1 MDTDLLLILLLVLAT
16 LQQVKVMALVQ
27 QPIRHDLCDLE
38 ACKCSSDGKVNCNCA
53 FTNVNRIE
61 INKAT
66 VNSNISFPLSV
77 SVIQIENCDLVSLGT
92 DSLRGL
98 QALQRIAI
106 VNVKS
111 VLIEPNGMA
120 WDEDRSY
127 GTDSRGIDVQIARST
142 VQISDFAFQG
152 SINVISFSNVFFS
165 HIKSYA
171 FTNLN
176 NLDKIQLSDCHL
188 DNVEIQAFKK
198 ISMDKLIIEN
208 SKFLSHVPSR
218 TFFEVT
224 CRKELKLFH
233 VYFEH
238 LASLSFMVHALNTVK
253 IESSYFKLI
262 EGDAFHL
269 KVKGNVFIED
279 NYFHDMRDGALYG
292 ISSQDEY
299 EDSELLFENNTIH
312 LYEDNALRLNSTHFR
327 VRVNDVVFNTRCS
340 CSVHNMRYTD
350 KIVCEHSNQLVK
362 YNVFLA
368 HQCKVSQSN
377 VLQMYGLVVLI
388 TVLICVA
395 LGVYAYKKSY
405 HQYCYRLLNIGYVPK
420 RKLKKPKMMKNGIKP
435 TIIVLPYNND
445 VYRETEYHVLP
456 EKLVPIQPIEHEM
469 HKLHSIQTDM

>member
-1 MDTDLLLILLLVLAT
+1 MDTGFLLILLLVMAT
-16 LQQVKVMALVQ
+16 LQVKVMALVQ

-38 ACKCSSDGKVNCNCA
+38 ACKCSLDGKVNCNCE
-53 FTNVNRIE
+53 FTSVNRIE
-61 INKAT
+61 ISKDGT
-66 VNSNISFPLSV
+66 NISFPLSV
-77 SVIQIENCDLVSLGT
+77 SVIQIENCALVSLGA

-98 QALQRIAI
+98 QALQRVEI

-111 VLIEPNGMA
+111 VLIEPHGMA
-120 WDEDRSY
+120 WDEDRSF
-127 GTDSRGIDVQIARST
+127 GTDSRGIVVHIDRST
-142 VQISDFAFQG
+142 VQISDYAFRG
-152 SINVISFSNVFFS
+152 SINVISFTTVYFS

-176 NLDKIQLSDCHL
+176 NLEKIHLSDCEL
-188 DNVEIQAFKK
+188 DNVEIQSFKK

-208 SKFLSHVPSR
+208 SKFLSHIPSR

-238 LASLSFMVHALNTVK
+238 LASLSFMVHVLNTVK

-312 LYEDNALRLNSTHFR
+312 LYEDNALKLNATHFR
-327 VRVNDVVFNTRCS
+327 LRVNDVVFNTKCS
-340 CSVHNMRYTD
+340 CSVHSTQYTD
-350 KIVCEHSNQLVK
+350 KILCEHSNQLVK

-368 HQCKVSQSN
+368 HQCKVSPSN
-377 VLQMYGLVVLI
+377 VLQVYGLVVLI
-388 TVLICVA
+388 TVLLCVA
-395 LGVYAYKKSY
+395 LGVYAYKKAY
-405 HQYCYRLLNIGYVPK
+405 HQYCYRLLNIGTVPK

-435 TIIVLPYNND
+435 TIVVLPYNND

-456 EKLVPIQPIEHEM
+456 EKLVPIQPIENEM
-469 HKLHSIQTDM
+469 FKLHSIQTDM